1 MLGHVMLRKKIL
13 NNNSVLVKLNE
24 LEETRENWKNQTMIS
39 FATSKNLLMNLFISW
54 HKLIDDALNNKMFNK
69 YQTTQLSETRI

>member
-1 MLGHVMLRKKIL
+1 MLRKKIL

-39 FATSKNLLMNLFISW
+39 FGTSKNLLMNLFISW

>member
-1 MLGHVMLRKKIL
+1 MLRKKIL

-54 HKLIDDALNNKMFNK
+54 HKLIDDALNNIMFNK